1 MKPEYKNNWRYC
13 KCKNLNMKSPIGSLP
28 REIAKGTYNV
38 SPPSGHQAPCNGVV
52 LLSMNSSRVFVLI
65 LVRWPPT
72 ASMAAR
78 SSAYRSRVQQ
88 SEVTRAGEG
97 RKSIFFAGRFTK
109 CRCTVA
115 SGIVSDGCS
124 NFKRHPTQHICRAIP
139 ISFCLGSLRSIQSI
153 VLVKLDF
160 SSN

>member
-1 MKPEYKNNWRYC
+1 MQEPKH
-13 KCKNLNMKSPIGSLP
+13 
-28 REIAKGTYNV
+28 EIPYR
-38 SPPSGHQAPCNGVV
+38 
-52 LLSMNSSRVFVLI
+52 L
-65 LVRWPPT
+65 
-72 ASMAAR
+72 
-78 SSAYRSRVQQ
+78 SSAGNSQGYVQCKPPFWSSSSMQWCCTAVHEQQQ
-88 SEVTRAGEG
+88 SVCSHSSSVASYGLHGSSFVRLPEPRPTKRSNTCWRRPKVN
-97 RKSIFFAGRFTK
+97 FFAGRFTK